1 MEIVISEDGFLNA
14 LNNVKKGILVEELD
28 NALIRAINAIRD
40 HGGKATVG
48 ITLEFKRIK
57 DMETAIK
64 ITPKLIEKL
73 PQEDMP
79 TQAMFATHA
88 GGLVAQ
94 HQEQTTMEL
103 QPLVAFDNVSSL
115 KRAE

>member
-1 MEIVISEDGFLNA
+1 MEIIISDDGFLNA
-14 LNNVKKGILVEELD
+14 LNNVKKGVLVEELD
-28 NALIRAINAIRD
+28 AALIRGINAIRD
-40 HGGKATVG
+40 HGGKAVIG

-64 ITPKLIEKL
+64 ITPKLIEKI
-73 PQEDMP
+73 PQEQLP
-79 TQAMFATHA
+79 TQAMFATYS

-94 HQEQTTMEL
+94 NQEQAKL
-103 QPLVAFDNVSSL
+103 DLKPIPASDNVSHL